1 MRQGLQLKF
10 SQQLTMTPQLQQ
22 AIRLLQLSTL
32 ELRQEMIEQLY
43 NNPLLE
49 IDEETNAEYTGEHD
63 GEHDGAHDGEPNKEA
78 NHETG
83 AETQQSSQSAGES
96 ISDDISDD
104 NSDLNGEQNSDYE
117 WSEQI
122 PQDLPVDANWDDV
135 YSPPTPTSSGGEV
148 NLEQVYQVTESF
160 QGHLEWQLNLTPFS
174 DRDREIAT
182 AFIDAIDS
190 SGLISEDLLDLVAH
204 IQQEDPEEQIQEDE
218 LVAVLHRLQQFDP
231 PGVFARNIREC
242 LLIQLK
248 QMAPETEHLQSAML
262 LTADYLEDIASI
274 DSARMAKKAALS
286 TDELQAALQLIRSLN
301 PRPGEA
307 LNSNDIDYIV
317 PDAYVEKSKG
327 RWKVQLNDSN
337 MPRLRINDSYSA
349 LIKRSDNSNE
359 NQFLKDNLAEARWFL
374 RSIES
379 RNETLMR
386 VAMTIVDL
394 QQGFLDFGPVAMKPM
409 VLSDIAAKLEL
420 HESTI
425 SRITTSKYLATP
437 QGIYELKYFFS
448 SHVSTSGG
456 GECSSTAVCAILKEM
471 IGAEQP
477 AKPLSDNKLTALLE
491 EQGIQVARRT
501 VAKYR
506 ESMGIPSSSQRKRF

>member
-1 MRQGLQLKF
+1 MRQGLQLKI

-49 IDEETNAEYTGEHD
+49 MDEDSSSETA
-63 GEHDGAHDGEPNKEA
+63 P
-78 NHETG
+78 ETP
-83 AETQQSSQSAGES
+83 QSSQSITETSQKNIAD
-96 ISDDISDD
+96 SDTAQEKQPDD
-104 NSDLNGEQNSDYE
+104 EQNSDYE

-135 YSPPTPTSSGGEV
+135 YTPPTNTSSGGEV

-174 DRDREIAT
+174 DRDREIAA
-182 AFIDAIDS
+182 AFIDSIDS
-190 SGLISEDLLDLVAH
+190 SGFIDNDLFDVTAH
-204 IQQEDPEEQIQEDE
+204 IQHDDPEEKIQEDE
-218 LVAVLHRLQQFDP
+218 LIAVLHRLQQFDP

-242 LLIQLK
+242 LLIQLN
-248 QMAPETEHLQSAML
+248 QMAAQTEYLKSAIHLTSG
-262 LTADYLEDIASI
+262 YLEDIASI
-274 DSARMAKKAALS
+274 DNTRLAKKAALS
-286 TDELQAALQLIRSLN
+286 ADELQGALLLIRSLN

-307 LNSNDIDYIV
+307 LNSNAIDYIV
-317 PDAYVEKSKG
+317 PDAYVEKISG

-337 MPRLRINDSYSA
+337 MPRLRINDAYSG
-349 LIKRSDNSNE
+349 LIKRSDNSDE

-394 QQGFLDFGPVAMKPM
+394 QQGFLDYGPVAMKPM
-409 VLSDIAAKLEL
+409 VLSDIATKLEL

-425 SRITTSKYLATP
+425 SRVTTSKYLATP

-448 SHVSTSGG
+448 SHVGTSAG

-471 IGAEQP
+471 IGAEQS
-477 AKPLSDNKLTALLE
+477 AKPLSDNKLTSLLE